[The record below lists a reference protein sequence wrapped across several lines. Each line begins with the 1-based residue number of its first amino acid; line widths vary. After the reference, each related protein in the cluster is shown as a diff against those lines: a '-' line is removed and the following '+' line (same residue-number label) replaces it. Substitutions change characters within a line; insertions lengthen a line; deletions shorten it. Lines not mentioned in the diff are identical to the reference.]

1 MAEYIKPTLDTKFHI
16 DFDWWQQQ
24 NRKLRVHLVS
34 HLCPQCRSRYA
45 DAPPQEIDWV
55 HPSTGE
61 VKRVDA
67 LWDVIRS
74 CCSQRDDYITPQTP
88 LAFAVFLAFVANDNV
103 PLTPVEL
110 QEVVGHNPAA
120 TILRTL
126 AGHQI
131 YYGIRPVRMPVMRK
145 NRAA

>member
-24 NRKLRVHLVS
+24 NRKLRVHLAS
-34 HLCPQCRSRYA
+34 HLCPDCRGRYA

-55 HPSTGE
+55 DPSTGE
-61 VKRVDA
+61 VKHVDA
-67 LWDVIRS
+67 LWEVIRA
-74 CCSQRDDYITPQTP
+74 CCSQRGDYVTPQTP
-88 LAFAVFLAFVANDNV
+88 LAFAVFLTFVANDNT

-110 QEVVGHNPAA
+110 QEILEHKSAT

-126 AGHQI
+126 ASHQI

-145 NRAA
+145 K